1 MNTISPNNSTP
12 DMAAATQ
19 TVSDNKAVDQGATFL
34 TDRTANNVRQAG
46 VQNQPAF
53 AQSNTRQTQSSTP
66 QAQNSTQQSNTQQ
79 SNTQQSNTQQNN
91 AEQPL
96 ERDQLEKMA
105 QQLQEF
111 MGEMNRSLQFQVD
124 EDSGRDVIKVLDKD
138 TGDIIKQYPSEEV
151 LNLVSKLSETAGLLI
166 DHTV

>member
-1 MNTISPNNSTP
+1 MNTINSNAEVTLPTP
-12 DMAAATQ
+12 LAGEDKVVGQAA
-19 TVSDNKAVDQGATFL
+19 SSL
-34 TDRTANNVRQAG
+34 TERAIDDVKQADT
-46 VQNQPAF
+46 QNQ
-53 AQSNTRQTQSSTP
+53 QRL
-66 QAQNSTQQSNTQQ
+66 
-79 SNTQQSNTQQNN
+79 QQNQYEKN
-91 AEQPL
+91 NQEVTAQPL
-96 ERDQLEKMA
+96 EREQLEKMA

>member
-1 MNTISPNNSTP
+1 MNTINSNAEVTLPTP
-12 DMAAATQ
+12 LAGEDKVVGQAASSLTER
-19 TVSDNKAVDQGATFL
+19 AVD
-34 TDRTANNVRQAG
+34 DVKQADT
-46 VQNQPAF
+46 QNQ
-53 AQSNTRQTQSSTP
+53 QRL
-66 QAQNSTQQSNTQQ
+66 
-79 SNTQQSNTQQNN
+79 QQNQYEKN
-91 AEQPL
+91 NQEVTAQPL
-96 ERDQLEKMA
+96 EREQLKKMA

>member
-1 MNTISPNNSTP
+1 MNTINSNAEVTLPTP
-12 DMAAATQ
+12 LAGEDKVVGQAASSVTER
-19 TVSDNKAVDQGATFL
+19 AVD
-34 TDRTANNVRQAG
+34 DVKQADT
-46 VQNQPAF
+46 QNQ
-53 AQSNTRQTQSSTP
+53 QRL
-66 QAQNSTQQSNTQQ
+66 
-79 SNTQQSNTQQNN
+79 QQNQYEKN
-91 AEQPL
+91 NQEVTAQPL
-96 ERDQLEKMA
+96 EREQLEKMA